1 MSNALNKPHEQTI
14 YVILPL
20 HRNEATTRTR
30 RKKMDAKT
38 TKTIRGNEIPF
49 LTMHI
54 SFLKKAITFP
64 TYLLSRLTTFS
75 QPTEFILEQKQY
87 CIELFLAGSQNSYT
101 EEC

>member
-49 LTMHI
+49 LTMYI
-54 SFLKKAITFP
+54 GFLKKAIIFP
-64 TYLLSRLTTFS
+64 TYNLSRLTTIS
-75 QPTEFILEQKQY
+75 QPTEFILEQQQY
-87 CIELFLAGSQNSYT
+87 CIKRFWRGSQNSYT
-101 EEC
+101 D